1 MSKKKG
7 TVCLE
12 DSQVKRLAHDSFM
25 MGKHGAKAQDVCPTV
40 EEIVKESTTAEERIG
55 KFTKKTK
62 KEVDLITGVSKKA
75 EKKIV
80 KKIKEGLGALGE
92 WF

>member
-25 MGKHGAKAQDVCPTV
+25 MGKHGSKAEDVCPTV
-40 EEIVKESTTAEERIG
+40 EEIVKEATTTEERLG
-55 KFTKKTK
+55 KQKKK
-62 KEVDLITGVSKKA
+62 KGEVGFIDGMGKKA
-75 EKKIV
+75 EKKVIG
-80 KKIKEGLGALGE
+80 KIKEKLGALGD
-92 WF
+92 FF